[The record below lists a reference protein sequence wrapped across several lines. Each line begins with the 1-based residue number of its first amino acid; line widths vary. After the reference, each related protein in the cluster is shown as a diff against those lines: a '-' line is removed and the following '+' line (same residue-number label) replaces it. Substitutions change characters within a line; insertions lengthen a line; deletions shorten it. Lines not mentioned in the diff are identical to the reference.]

1 MKCERV
7 FSKLKMIKKLLRSM
21 LGQENLDSLMI
32 INVER
37 DITVSVSKII
47 QRFAQSSKH
56 MANYLF

>member
-1 MKCERV
+1 
-7 FSKLKMIKKLLRSM
+7 M

-47 QRFAQSSKH
+47 QRFAKSSKH
-56 MANYLF
+56 MANYLFKVIGRPILVQLY

>member
-1 MKCERV
+1 
-7 FSKLKMIKKLLRSM
+7 M

-32 INVER
+32 INIER

-56 MANYLF
+56 MQTIYFKL